1 MNAIPHVRASFC
13 SWLLS
18 RPASTPRTRF
28 LFRVVG
34 RMADPVNGA
43 AVGDEMDAEQDNP
56 TGGVTYLCGGE
67 YRYFFSPGTID
78 DHDAWTDGSFPGSSR
93 CSQQV
98 THHAHRQPAIHTNA
112 HARPRAFCL
121 ITFAGLE

>member
-18 RPASTPRTRF
+18 RPAGTPRTRF

-34 RMADPVNGA
+34 EMADPVNGA

-67 YRYFFSPGTID
+67 YRYFFFT
-78 DHDAWTDGSFPGSSR
+78 W
-93 CSQQV
+93 
-98 THHAHRQPAIHTNA
+98 HHR
-112 HARPRAFCL
+112 RPRRMDGRILPRF
-121 ITFAGLE
+121 